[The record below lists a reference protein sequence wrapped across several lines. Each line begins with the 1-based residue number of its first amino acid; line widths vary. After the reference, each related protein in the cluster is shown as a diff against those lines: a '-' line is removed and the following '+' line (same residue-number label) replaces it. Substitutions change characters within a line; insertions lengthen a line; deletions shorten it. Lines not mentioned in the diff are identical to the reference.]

1 MSFGVKYKVFLILN
15 LTIFSSHSLASLFL
29 KFIPSFTRF
38 ITHKRT
44 CDDQIAQVRTV
55 SGVSQFSIPT
65 IFSGS
70 VFIYFNFSLFF
81 SNTISRL
88 ELFHCESV
96 IASALE
102 SSILL
107 NLRQTIPWFFYYVT
121 LLHILNSL
129 LPVIIQLR
137 CVRKLDVVKDG
148 EHVKCFTLSIAFT
161 W

>member
-15 LTIFSSHSLASLFL
+15 LTIFSSHSLASLFS
-29 KFIPSFTRF
+29 KFIALFSRF

-65 IFSGS
+65 ILSGS
-70 VFIYFNFSLFF
+70 VFIYLNFCLSF

-107 NLRQTIPWFFYYVT
+107 NLRQTIP
-121 LLHILNSL
+121 
-129 LPVIIQLR
+129 
-137 CVRKLDVVKDG
+137 
-148 EHVKCFTLSIAFT
+148 
-161 W
+161 